1 MRNVFFLQIVLTRNQ
16 ARFSWKY
23 PRKKLNIEKMKSA
36 LQLELEDLHGL
47 AFVSGIIWFAL
58 LGVFL
63 IGIAIYLIQK
73 KFKPIS
79 TKNLSTPKAQKSE
92 PKGF

>member
-1 MRNVFFLQIVLTRNQ
+1 
-16 ARFSWKY
+16 
-23 PRKKLNIEKMKSA
+23 MKSA

-47 AFVSGIIWFAL
+47 AFISGIVWFAL

-63 IGIAIYLIQK
+63 LGIAIYLIQK
-73 KFKPIS
+73 KVKPIPS
-79 TKNLSTPKAQKSE
+79 KNLETAKTKKSE

>member
-1 MRNVFFLQIVLTRNQ
+1 
-16 ARFSWKY
+16 
-23 PRKKLNIEKMKSA
+23 MKSA

-47 AFVSGIIWFAL
+47 AFVSGIIWFSL

-63 IGIAIYLIQK
+63 LGIAIYLIRK
-73 KFKPIS
+73 RLKPIS
-79 TKNLSTPKAQKSE
+79 TKKPDIAKTQKSE

>member
-1 MRNVFFLQIVLTRNQ
+1 
-16 ARFSWKY
+16 
-23 PRKKLNIEKMKSA
+23 MKSA

-47 AFVSGIIWFAL
+47 AFISGIIWFGL

-63 IGIAIYLIQK
+63 LGIAIYLIQK
-73 KFKPIS
+73 KLKPTS
-79 TKNLSTPKAQKSE
+79 TKDQETTKTQKSA

>member
-1 MRNVFFLQIVLTRNQ
+1 
-16 ARFSWKY
+16 
-23 PRKKLNIEKMKSA
+23 MKSA

-47 AFVSGIIWFAL
+47 AFISGIIWFAL

-63 IGIAIYLIQK
+63 LGIAIYLIQK
-73 KFKPIS
+73 KIKPKS
-79 TKNLSTPKAQKSE
+79 TKNLATTKTQKSV

>member
-1 MRNVFFLQIVLTRNQ
+1 
-16 ARFSWKY
+16 
-23 PRKKLNIEKMKSA
+23 MKSA

-47 AFVSGIIWFAL
+47 AFISGIVWFSL

-63 IGIAIYLIQK
+63 LGIAIYLIQK
-73 KFKPIS
+73 KLRPIS
-79 TKNLSTPKAQKSE
+79 TKTLDTTKIHKSQ

>member
-1 MRNVFFLQIVLTRNQ
+1 
-16 ARFSWKY
+16 
-23 PRKKLNIEKMKSA
+23 MKSA

-47 AFVSGIIWFAL
+47 AFISGIIWFSL

-63 IGIAIYLIQK
+63 LGIAIYLLRK
-73 KFKPIS
+73 KLKPKS
-79 TKNLSTPKAQKSE
+79 TRNLETSKTKKAE

>member
-1 MRNVFFLQIVLTRNQ
+1 
-16 ARFSWKY
+16 
-23 PRKKLNIEKMKSA
+23 MKSA

-47 AFVSGIIWFAL
+47 AFISGIIWFAL

-63 IGIAIYLIQK
+63 LGIAIYLIQK
-73 KFKPIS
+73 KIKPAS
-79 TKNLSTPKAQKSE
+79 SPNPNDTKSKKTQ

>member
-1 MRNVFFLQIVLTRNQ
+1 
-16 ARFSWKY
+16 
-23 PRKKLNIEKMKSA
+23 MKSA

-47 AFVSGIIWFAL
+47 AFISGIIWFAL

-63 IGIAIYLIQK
+63 LGIAIYLIK
-73 KFKPIS
+73 KKLKPIS
-79 TKNLSTPKAQKSE
+79 TKNLDNPKVQRSE

>member
-1 MRNVFFLQIVLTRNQ
+1 
-16 ARFSWKY
+16 
-23 PRKKLNIEKMKSA
+23 MKSA

-47 AFVSGIIWFAL
+47 AFISGIIWFSL

-63 IGIAIYLIQK
+63 LAIAIYLIRK
-73 KFKPIS
+73 RLKPIS
-79 TKNLSTPKAQKSE
+79 TNNLDIAKTQKSE

>member
-1 MRNVFFLQIVLTRNQ
+1 
-16 ARFSWKY
+16 
-23 PRKKLNIEKMKSA
+23 MKSA

-47 AFVSGIIWFAL
+47 AFISGIIWFAL

-63 IGIAIYLIQK
+63 LGIAIFLIQK
-73 KFKPIS
+73 KIKPTS
-79 TKNLSTPKAQKSE
+79 TKNLETSKTKKSD

>member
-1 MRNVFFLQIVLTRNQ
+1 
-16 ARFSWKY
+16 
-23 PRKKLNIEKMKSA
+23 MKSA

-47 AFVSGIIWFAL
+47 AFISGIIWFAL

-63 IGIAIYLIQK
+63 LAIAIYIIQK
-73 KFKPIS
+73 KIKPKS
-79 TKNLSTPKAQKSE
+79 TKNLETTKTQKKE